1 MFCQHQLQSSM
12 ITVRQVRMAKALLG
26 IQNPELQRLTGLHR
40 NTLSRLERGAI
51 STRTLRLLR
60 RFFEEKGIVFI
71 EDELGRVGVIYKPQP
86 DELMLAAQED

>member
-1 MFCQHQLQSSM
+1 MFSQHRPQTSM

-26 IQNPELQRLTGLHR
+26 IQNPELQSLTGLHR

-71 EDELGRVGVIYKPQP
+71 EDELGRLGVIYKPEP
-86 DELMLAAQED
+86 NELMLAAQEE